1 MDKQSE
7 LVCGTDASFHLSY
20 RNSCIS
26 TNKDISSRITL
37 SQTPELENFATAS
50 RSSSQ
55 QNSSTAELVDH
66 TYDGQRV
73 VAGRTWFVTGQSTVM
88 IQLNYFDLVCI
99 CCTTCSS
106 YNNCRHRASRG
117 PCGVSNSYA
126 RHLAVVGLEMTTKGI
141 RTGTG
146 T

>member
-1 MDKQSE
+1 MDKQIE

-20 RNSCIS
+20 RNSCI
-26 TNKDISSRITL
+26 SRITL

-73 VAGRTWFVTGQSTVM
+73 VAGRTWFVTRQSTVM

-99 CCTTCSS
+99 CSTTCSS

-117 PCGVSNSYA
+117 PCGVWNSYA